1 MSFISPIFLL
11 FLAASIVVYYC
22 VPAKHRWIVLLIA
35 SYVFY
40 CWNGIAP
47 IAYMLLTTLT
57 TWAGALFLDKLRKS
71 GKQATKN
78 KELTAEQKKAI
89 KEKNKRQ
96 RRLLF
101 WLVLLLNLG
110 ILVVLKY
117 LNAAA
122 ESLTSLWGRIIGGN
136 VVTPTFQLLV
146 PLGISFYTF
155 QAVGY
160 LIDVYNGKYAAEENP
175 CRFALFVSFFPQ
187 IVQGPIG
194 RYDDLGEQLREE
206 KHFQLESIKSGAI
219 LMLWGFFKKM
229 VIADRMAPLV
239 NAVFEDPRNAQG
251 GIVIVLGI
259 LFYALQLYADFS
271 AGIDIVSGAAEMF
284 GIRLAPNFK
293 QPYFAVS
300 LGDFWRRW
308 HISLGAWMRD
318 YVFYPLAVSKPISN
332 ASKAFKKRN
341 LHLSRALPAVV
352 GNIVVFLIV
361 GAWHGSQWRY
371 VFWGLYN
378 GVILAV
384 SALLEPAFDAFHKKF
399 PRLRKSA
406 FWHIFCVIRTFVI
419 VCIGYYFDCC
429 RYVGDAFYAL
439 YQSIAAPN
447 FSLLSNGIFFE
458 FGPGKLDYLILAV
471 AWLIVFAVSLA
482 REKGIKIRQWLYE
495 QNTFVRWTLL
505 YILLFFFI
513 TFAVT
518 GIDAMEGFM
527 YEVF

>member
-1 MSFISPIFLL
+1 MSYISPIFLL
-11 FLAASIVVYYC
+11 FLAISLVVYYLI
-22 VPAKHRWIVLLIA
+22 PAKHRWIVLLVA

-40 CWNGIAP
+40 CWDGILP
-47 IAYMLLTTLT
+47 IVYMLFTTLT
-57 TWAGALFLDKLRKS
+57 IWGGARILDKLRIS

-89 KEKNKRQ
+89 KQKNKQQRQ
-96 RRLLF
+96 LIF
-101 WLVLLLNLG
+101 WLVLLINLG
-110 ILVVLKY
+110 ILIVLKY
-117 LNAAA
+117 LNAVTG
-122 ESLTSLWGRIIGGN
+122 SLTSLWGRIIGSALD
-136 VVTPTFQLLV
+136 VPTFRLLV

-155 QAVGY
+155 QSVGY

-194 RYDDLGEQLREE
+194 RFDDLGMQLREE
-206 KHFQLESIKSGAI
+206 KRFDFGAIKSGAL
-219 LMLWGFFKKM
+219 LMLWGFFKKL

-251 GIVIVLGI
+251 GVVIILGI

-284 GIRLAPNFK
+284 GIRLSPNFK

-318 YVFYPLAVSKPISN
+318 YVFYPLAMTKTVSN
-332 ASKAFKKRN
+332 ASKALKKRN
-341 LHLSRALPAVV
+341 LHLSRAFPAVV

-371 VFWGLYN
+371 VVWGLYN
-378 GVILAV
+378 GVILAL
-384 SALLEPAFDAFHKKF
+384 SALLEPTFKAFHKRF
-399 PRLRKSA
+399 PRLGQTA
-406 FWHIFCVIRTFVI
+406 VWHIFCVIRTFVI

-439 YQSIAAPN
+439 YQSVVAPN
-447 FSLLSNGIFFE
+447 FGLLSSGILFE
-458 FGPGKLDYLILAV
+458 FGPAKLDYLILAV
-471 AWLIVFAVSLA
+471 AWLTVFAVSLA
-482 REKGIKIRQWLYE
+482 REKGIKVRQWLYE

-505 YILLFFFI
+505 YILLFFVI

-518 GIDAMEGFM
+518 GVDAMEGFM